1 MKITQKSCLVLGV
14 LAAMVSYSTS
24 CSSKKVSPPR
34 IASSSPDGGTGT
46 PGTGDGTPGGNP
58 DETDPLK
65 NPKNKVEAL
74 SSSFG
79 LLNFRQMTSTYASL
93 TGVNLST
100 PAVAAEYTKQLGSL
114 PREYGPAQI
123 SAAKVSAAT
132 KLAAQYCDV
141 LATSPALATKFPG
154 LSLAA
159 APADS
164 TAFAKTLID
173 GFYGPESALQ
183 GVRATDVATVA
194 ATVEAL
200 KGLNGTGPAI
210 FMASCAA
217 ILASAEFYLY

>member
-1 MKITQKSCLVLGV
+1 M
-14 LAAMVSYSTS
+14 
-24 CSSKKVSPPR
+24 
-34 IASSSPDGGTGT
+34 
-46 PGTGDGTPGGNP
+46 NP
-58 DETDPLK
+58 
-65 NPKNKVEAL
+65 NNKVEAL

-79 LLNFRQMTSTYASL
+79 LLNFRQMTATYSAL
-93 TGVNLST
+93 TGVTLANT
-100 PAVAAEYTKQLGSL
+100 AVAAEYTRQLGSL
-114 PREYGPAQI
+114 PREYPPAQI

-141 LATSPALATKFPG
+141 LATTPATLTAKFPG

-183 GVRATDVATVA
+183 GVRATDIATVA
-194 ATVEAL
+194 ATVDAL

-210 FMASCAA
+210 FMATCAA
-217 ILASAEFYLY
+217 VLASAEFYLY

>member
-1 MKITQKSCLVLGV
+1 MKISSKSLLALG
-14 LAAMVSYSTS
+14 LATALFGLGSA
-24 CSSKKVSPPR
+24 CSSKKVSAPR
-34 IASSSPDGGTGT
+34 VATGGPSGGTGEAN
-46 PGTGDGTPGGNP
+46 PQNP
-58 DETDPLK
+58 DENDPLM

-79 LLNFRQMTSTYASL
+79 LLNFRQMTATYSAL
-93 TGVNLST
+93 TGVTLANT
-100 PAVAAEYTKQLGSL
+100 AVAAEYTKQLGSL
-114 PREYGPAQI
+114 PREYAPAQI

-141 LATSPALATKFPG
+141 LATTPASLTAKFPG

-183 GVRATDVATVA
+183 GARATDVATVA
-194 ATVEAL
+194 ATVDAL

-210 FMASCAA
+210 FMATCAA
-217 ILASAEFYLY
+217 VLASAEFYLY

>member
-1 MKITQKSCLVLGV
+1 MKISYKSLLVFGLATALFGLGT
-14 LAAMVSYSTS
+14 A
-24 CSSKKVSPPR
+24 CSSKKVSAPR
-34 IASSSPDGGTGT
+34 VATGG
-46 PGTGDGTPGGNP
+46 PGGAGEDANP
-58 DETDPLK
+58 KDQDEGDPLK
-65 NPKNKVEAL
+65 NPNKVEAL

-79 LLNFRQMTSTYASL
+79 LLNFRQMTATYSAL
-93 TGVNLST
+93 TGVTLANT
-100 PAVAAEYTKQLGSL
+100 AVAAEYTKQLGSL
-114 PREYGPAQI
+114 PREYAPAQI

-141 LATSPALATKFPG
+141 LATTPASLTAKFPG

-183 GVRATDVATVA
+183 GARATDIATVA
-194 ATVEAL
+194 ATVDAL

-210 FMASCAA
+210 FMATCAA
-217 ILASAEFYLY
+217 VLASAEFYLY